1 MINVSM
7 NNVKKTAY
15 YKPLKPIKRPFPTY
29 PELYEKEK
37 RAKALANAQTLLSE
51 QPKIV
56 QITVNKRFDT
66 LLKEQGRERAN
77 AYLAKNFCER
87 IYPRIE
93 LVTNRYC
100 VRKKNA
106 ETYRFFSR
114 FNLIPDMSRK
124 SLESLAFDLSG
135 FVFLALTNISKNRTE
150 ESDLKIA
157 YLLYLEAAT
166 ITRAYRQ
173 DPPRAA
179 KLLKQCFNEKE
190 AFIAIAQM
198 TSEKWWLGRLRKHAA
213 KWREHLQIALTN
225 VSKRTSIYASAMT
238 KSEWKEQK
246 RRTRE
251 FLKSMELEDEEGN
264 RFSLIDKYYGSVA
277 NPAIRRTE
285 MMVRIRGFEN
295 ICNELGYIAEF
306 YTLTAPSKYH
316 ATTIHGH
323 RNRKWNGSS
332 PADTQR
338 YLSQVWSKIR
348 AKLHRKDLRIF
359 GIRVAEPH
367 HDATPHW
374 HMLLFMLPEQ
384 ADSIR
389 EILREYAFQE
399 DESELSTLKA
409 RKARFHAEAIDPDK
423 GSATGYVA
431 KYISKNVDGYALDGE
446 LDDESGR
453 PMKEAAM
460 AAAAWAGRW
469 RIRQFQ
475 FIGGAP
481 VTVYRELRKM
491 ADHDTAVGLDVE
503 FAAVH
508 DAADSGDWAGYIN
521 AQGGPFVRRDD
532 LIARLWYQESE
543 ETNAYGEEIIRVKG
557 VFSSLVG
564 SDSPI
569 ITRLKSWKIVK
580 KLDEA
585 IAESAFSDAN
595 ASPRSSVNNCTGVL
609 SKVKDKK
616 YAVTEIVRKAKE
628 IGIILDPEKDKFMIH
643 AVARGAI
650 CTGNGQRV
658 RFHANGHIQKIVIK
672 SDKQLK
678 IREKLTNAMARIQQ
692 RIEENGKNNIR
703 VHSRAT

>member
-1 MINVSM
+1 MTIVSS
-7 NNVKKTAY
+7 NTVNQTLY
-15 YKPLKPIKRPFPTY
+15 YKPSQPIERPFPTY
-29 PELYEKEK
+29 PELHEKEK

-658 RFHANGHIQKIVIK
+658 RFHANGHIQKN
-672 SDKQLK
+672 SY
-678 IREKLTNAMARIQQ
+678 
-692 RIEENGKNNIR
+692 
-703 VHSRAT
+703 

>member
-1 MINVSM
+1 
-7 NNVKKTAY
+7 
-15 YKPLKPIKRPFPTY
+15 
-29 PELYEKEK
+29 
-37 RAKALANAQTLLSE
+37 
-51 QPKIV
+51 
-56 QITVNKRFDT
+56 
-66 LLKEQGRERAN
+66 
-77 AYLAKNFCER
+77 
-87 IYPRIE
+87 
-93 LVTNRYC
+93 
-100 VRKKNA
+100 NA